1 MIIRS
6 QFTLR
11 NGEVTPSLLAG
22 VLAEHNRQAA
32 RYRRLKNYY
41 MGDTEVMRR
50 SRAVGL
56 PNNKIAHP
64 FARYIVMVAVGYLVG
79 ESVGYKTDA
88 AQRKVLDRVLS
99 AYKQAD
105 IAAVDIENA
114 RNASIFGKSVEF
126 VTLPED
132 GDLPVPYA
140 LSPESAFVVYDD
152 SIEHKPL
159 FGVYLTR
166 NIAENGETGCL
177 RAVTATARRISQW
190 VLTSEGWAPLNSRPH
205 PFGRVP
211 MLEYLNDEN
220 EKGDFEWVIP
230 LIDAYDSLQSDR
242 LNDKDQF
249 ADKLLVLTGCTLD
262 TDSEGRPPW
271 LQLRMDKA
279 LCLPDR
285 EASAQYLSGEMD
297 ESGNEI
303 LRKSLSEDIHKL
315 SLVPDLTDTAI
326 GGNVSGIAMR
336 YRLLG
341 LEQLAGMKQHWFTK
355 GLKERLRL
363 FDSYLKL
370 RGEKGL
376 DANRVTV
383 TYTRTLPEN
392 LSETA
397 NVVKTAREA
406 GAISTRTMVELL
418 HKNGDWDEEMIE
430 REANAARNERSE
442 SNGRK

>member
-1 MIIRS
+1 MRD
-6 QFTLR
+6 
-11 NGEVTPSLLAG
+11 GEVTPALLAG
-22 VLAEHNRQAA
+22 VLAEHSRSKG
-32 RYRRLKNYY
+32 RLRRLREYY
-41 MGDTEVMRR
+41 MGDTDVIRR
-50 SRAVGL
+50 VRGPGL
-56 PNNKIAHP
+56 PNNRVSHP
-64 FARYIVMVAVGYLVG
+64 FARYIVMVSVGYLVG
-79 ESVGYKTDA
+79 ESVGYKTDKK
-88 AQRKVLDRVLS
+88 QRATLDRVLH
-99 AYKQAD
+99 AYREAD
-105 IAAVDIENA
+105 IPAVDIENA
-114 RNASIFGKSVEF
+114 RNAAIFGKSVEL
-126 VTLPED
+126 VTLPEG
-132 GDLPVPYA
+132 GDLPVPYV
-140 LSPESAFVVYDD
+140 LSPESAFVVYGDT
-152 SIEHKPL
+152 IAHEPL

-166 NIAENGETGCL
+166 RTDENGAAGAL
-177 RAVTATARRISQW
+177 RAVTVTADRVTQWLLTEDGWTAEGSQ
-190 VLTSEGWAPLNSRPH
+190 SH

-220 EKGDFEWVIP
+220 EKGDFEWIIP

-249 ADKLLVLTGCTLD
+249 ADKLLVLTGCTLE

-297 ESGNEI
+297 EKGNEI
-303 LRKSLSEDIHKL
+303 LRASLAEDIHKL
-315 SLVPDLTDTAI
+315 SLVPDLTETSF
-326 GGNVSGIAMR
+326 GGNVSGIALR

-341 LEQLAGMKQHWFTK
+341 LEQLAGMKQHWFTR

-363 FDSYLKL
+363 YDSFLKL

-376 DANRVTV
+376 DVNRVTV

-392 LSETA
+392 MTETA
-397 NVVKTAREA
+397 EVVKTAREA

-430 REANAARNERSE
+430 RETEAARSERE
-442 SNGRK
+442 KK